1 MEKDNYGLEVLAI
14 SKLTDNKM
22 PFKHSK
28 KGAVALLSV
37 KTHAERNFSL
47 TWCPANELITY

>member
-22 PFKHSK
+22 PFKHGK